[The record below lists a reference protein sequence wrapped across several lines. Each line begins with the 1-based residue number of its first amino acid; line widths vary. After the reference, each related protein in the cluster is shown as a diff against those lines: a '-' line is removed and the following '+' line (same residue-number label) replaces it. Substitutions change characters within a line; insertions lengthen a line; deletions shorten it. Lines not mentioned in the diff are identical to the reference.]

1 MGESGGLAT
10 GSGDAGGPGAAVQ
23 RFWWVNQNQTH
34 RDEIAGGFLWS
45 PKRNKNG
52 AYNRFYENMT
62 FVEPGDLV
70 FSFYDTRI
78 QQVGVVTARAEPA
91 PKPAFTSGGTYWDD
105 EGWFVNVEF
114 KQVRPPVR
122 PKEFIGDLLPWLPEK
137 YSPLRSNGDGL
148 QSVYLAEVG
157 PEFASVLLERCN
169 LDPLVLRSL
178 YSPEDR
184 SDEEIRSF
192 VAEHPGL
199 VEVEKKQLIN
209 ARRGQ
214 GIFKANVRQHE
225 RRCRVTGTS
234 SIAHLRASHI
244 KPWSVSTTA
253 EKLNGSNGLLLA
265 PHADHLFDQGWI
277 SFADRGEVLVAKVL
291 EPEILDRWGIDTSR
305 NVGTF
310 TKAQSSFLEY
320 HRDQVFK
327 GSASA

>member
-1 MGESGGLAT
+1 
-10 GSGDAGGPGAAVQ
+10 
-23 RFWWVNQNQTH
+23 
-34 RDEIAGGFLWS
+34 
-45 PKRNKNG
+45 
-52 AYNRFYENMT
+52 
-62 FVEPGDLV
+62 
-70 FSFYDTRI
+70 
-78 QQVGVVTARAEPA
+78 
-91 PKPAFTSGGTYWDD
+91 
-105 EGWFVNVEF
+105 VNVEF
-114 KQVRPPVR
+114 HPVRLSVR
-122 PKEFIGDLLPWLPEK
+122 PKEFISDLLPWLPEK
-137 YSPLRSNGDGL
+137 YSPLRANGDGL

-157 PEFASVLLERCN
+157 PEFANVLLARCN

-178 YSPEDR
+178 HVPDDR

-277 SFADRGEVLVAKVL
+277 SFADGGEVLVAKVL
-291 EPEILDRWGIDTSR
+291 EPEILDRWGIDASR

-310 TKAQSSFLEY
+310 TDAQSSFLEY

-327 GSASA
+327 GSESA